1 MSVYDLIVIG
11 GGSGGL
17 SVAERAASYG
27 KKCLLIESGDMGGTC
42 VNRGCVPKKIMWY
55 GAQMAH
61 YCQTAANY
69 GFDVQLSTLNWAT
82 LKQQREAYINNIQ
95 HWYQGY
101 LESNQID
108 TLIGIGR
115 FVDERTV
122 RVGEQTLSADHIVI
136 AVGGEPWMPPVDGA
150 GLGITSDHFFELNEQ
165 PRRVAVIGSGY
176 IGVEFAGMLNGLGSE
191 VTLVARH
198 GVLLSHFD
206 SLLAEKLTQEM
217 QRSGI
222 TLATNFEVQS
232 IVQDE
237 SQGFVLSDLQ
247 SRHLSGF
254 DCVIW
259 AVGRRPRTAALNLS
273 GVGIEVDEL
282 GYVITNEWQETS
294 TSGIYAIGDVTT
306 RAPLTPVAI
315 AAGRRLADRL
325 FGGKPQSKVDYSLI
339 PTVLF
344 SHPPIA
350 SIGLTEAQA
359 IAEYPGQVK
368 SYQSHF
374 TPMILAFNEAPAQTS
389 MKLVTVG
396 EQEKIVGCHII
407 GEAADEMLQ
416 GFAVAIRMGAT
427 KKDFDDTIA
436 IHPTSA
442 EELVTMR

>member
-1 MSVYDLIVIG
+1 MPAYDLIVIG

-27 KKCLLIESGDMGGTC
+27 KKCLLIESGEMGGTC

-61 YCQTAANY
+61 YCQIATNY
-69 GFDVQLSTLNWAT
+69 GFDVQLSSLNWAT
-82 LKQQREAYINNIQ
+82 LKQKRDAYIDGIQ

-108 TLIGIGR
+108 KLTGIGR
-115 FVDERTV
+115 FVDERSV
-122 RVGEQTLSADHIVI
+122 AVGEQTFSADHIVI
-136 AVGGEPWMPPVDGA
+136 AVGGEPWVPPVEGA
-150 GLGITSDHFFELNEQ
+150 ALGMTSDDFFTLNEQ
-165 PRRVAVIGSGY
+165 PQRVAVIGSGY
-176 IGVEFAGMLNGLGSE
+176 IGIEFAGMLNGLGSE

-206 SLLAEKLTQEM
+206 TMISEKLSHAI
-217 QRSGI
+217 QRSDI
-222 TLATNFEVQS
+222 TLATKFEVQS

-237 SQGFVLSDLQ
+237 QRRLVIGDAQ
-247 SRHLSGF
+247 QRHLTGF

-259 AVGRRPRTAALNLS
+259 AVGRRPRTDVLNLS
-273 GVGIEVDEL
+273 DIGVDVDGL
-282 GYVITNEWQETS
+282 GHVITDEWQVTS
-294 TSGIYAIGDVTT
+294 KPGIYAIGDVTT

-359 IAEYPGQVK
+359 IEQYPGQVK

-374 TPMILAFNEAPAQTS
+374 TPMILAFNERPEETS

-427 KKDFDDTIA
+427 KKDFDETIA

>member
-1 MSVYDLIVIG
+1 MSAYDLIVIG

-61 YCQTAANY
+61 YCHTASNY
-69 GFDVQLSTLNWAT
+69 GFDVQLSSLDWPA
-82 LKQQREAYINNIQ
+82 LKQKRDAYINDIQ

-108 TLIGIGR
+108 KLVGTGR
-115 FVDERTV
+115 FVDARTV
-122 RVGEQTLSADHIVI
+122 MVGEQTFSADHIVI
-136 AVGGEPWMPPVDGA
+136 AVGGEPWVPEVEGA
-150 GLGITSDHFFELNEQ
+150 GLGITSDDFFELNEQ
-165 PRRVAVIGSGY
+165 PQRVAVIGSGY
-176 IGVEFAGMLNGLGSE
+176 IGVEFAGVLNGLGCE

-198 GVLLSHFD
+198 DVLLSHFD
-206 SLLAEKLTQEM
+206 AMLAEKLTHGM

-222 TLATNFEVQS
+222 TLATNFDVQS
-232 IVQDE
+232 IVHDE
-237 SQGFVLSDLQ
+237 QQGLVIGDLQ
-247 SRHLSGF
+247 QRHLSGF

-259 AVGRRPRTAALNLS
+259 AVGRRPRTAVLNLS
-273 GVGIEVDEL
+273 DIGIEVDSL
-282 GYVITNEWQETS
+282 GHVITNEWQETS
-294 TSGIYAIGDVTT
+294 KSGIYAIGDVTT

-325 FGGKPQSKVDYSLI
+325 FGDKPQSKVDYSLI

-359 IAEYPGQVK
+359 IVQYPGQVK

-374 TPMILAFNEAPAQTS
+374 TPMILAFNEAPEQTS

-396 EQEKIVGCHII
+396 EQQKIVGCHII